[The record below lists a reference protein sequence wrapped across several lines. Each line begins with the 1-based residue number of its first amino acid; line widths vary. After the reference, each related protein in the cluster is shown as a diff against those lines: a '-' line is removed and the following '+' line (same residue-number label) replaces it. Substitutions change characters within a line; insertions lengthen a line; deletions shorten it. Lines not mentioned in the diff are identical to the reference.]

1 MADSFGMYPASAE
14 MANFIQDIYLQDPSR
29 VKSGSYMNNTTSSTK
44 NFAFTKIEG
53 YTLFLV
59 AYTASITSTSMTAS
73 SALVINASDV
83 TNLYMLMSGIVTC
96 QWNIDAGQVVA
107 VSHSTVT
114 ITIVALG

>member
-1 MADSFGMYPASAE
+1 
-14 MANFIQDIYLQDPSR
+14 
-29 VKSGSYMNNTTSSTK
+29 MNNTNSSTK

-83 TNLYMLMSGIVTC
+83 TNLYMLMSGIVAS
-96 QWNIDAGQVVA
+96 QWNIDAGQVVV
-107 VSHSTVT
+107 VSHGTVT